1 MFFLQHSNHNLFL
14 YCRLVYINKEE
25 KNEFNI
31 ESENNNNNC
40 DNNKL
45 SIIWTNRFI
54 YAAII
59 QGAII
64 VGLTI
69 FLVFSQ
75 ISFLKPEI
83 SRVIAAGGAGTW
95 FTFGYIMY
103 VVVGVI
109 GVAVSALFY
118 YYLEQILENPYNK
131 RLTKLLAWTHIL
143 LMNLGTTL
151 AMGLLMYAGYIGGAG
166 MLPQNVGGK
175 GFNAGQ
181 AHEILA
187 PFIEPIS
194 FAIMILLL
202 GIILGGL
209 GFLLTYNR
217 KGTKSRQI
225 I

>member
-1 MFFLQHSNHNLFL
+1 MNSN
-14 YCRLVYINKEE
+14 K
-25 KNEFNI
+25 
-31 ESENNNNNC
+31 ESENKNNC
-40 DNNKL
+40 GNTSL
-45 SIIWTNRFI
+45 TIIWTNRFI
-54 YAAII
+54 CAAII

-75 ISFLKPEI
+75 ISYLKPEI

-118 YYLEQILENPYNK
+118 YYLEKILAKPYNK
-131 RLTKLLAWTHIL
+131 RLTKLLAWTHLL
-143 LMNLGTTL
+143 LMNLGTTS
-151 AMGLLMYAGYIGGAG
+151 AMGMLMYAGYIGGAA

-175 GFNAGQ
+175 GFNGAQ

-217 KGTKSRQI
+217 KGTKSREMI
-225 I
+225 